1 MFEAGKLEWL
11 VDDAKKSQQN
21 RKKTS
26 WSAFLKKAGQSDSTT
41 ELRVAV
47 IPGLEKTGFKKILGF

>member
-1 MFEAGKLEWL
+1 MIGRRCKKFATKSKKNKL
-11 VDDAKKSQQN
+11 KC
-21 RKKTS
+21 
-26 WSAFLKKAGQSDSTT
+26 FFKKAGQSDSTT

>member
-1 MFEAGKLEWL
+1 MIGRRC
-11 VDDAKKSQQN
+11 KKIATKS
-21 RKKTS
+21 KKKKQVEVL
-26 WSAFLKKAGQSDSTT
+26 FFKKAGQSDSTT